1 MPTALL
7 FPAIGTSTRGTL
19 SSWVPE
25 DGDLVSAGDLLFYVE
40 HGDVIEE
47 ISAPV
52 AGRLH
57 ATGLPGVTYQTGE
70 VIGSIE

>member
-1 MPTALL
+1 MPTSLL
-7 FPAIGTSTRGTL
+7 FPTIGTSVRGTL

-25 DGDLVSAGDLLFYVE
+25 DGAMVSAGDLLYYVE
-40 HGDVIEE
+40 YGNQIEE
-47 ISAPV
+47 ISSPV

-57 ATGLPGVTYQTGE
+57 ATGSPGMTYTAGD